1 MGMDADKIIQILT
14 TATLA
19 GLLISSGLALTGG
32 DILQAL
38 RQCRITLVLLV
49 NFVAV
54 PAVAFA
60 LAALLRLS
68 PDQTTAMALLAAA
81 PFAPVVPTFTRLARA
96 NAALAAALTGTVPL
110 LSAFLTPL
118 ICKAGLTYFW
128 KTAPFQFDAPK
139 ALFVL
144 FATITVP
151 LFAGILVRHRSIV
164 IAGRLLKPI
173 QVIAEATG
181 TLSLIAAIISQR
193 DQLLAAVGG
202 PLLAMFILFEISFLL
217 GLAVGG
223 PARAARFVIATG
235 TGNRNIALALLI
247 SVQSFPA
254 SRITAYVVADGLAL
268 IFLGLIH
275 VGLWRL
281 FVRNQPPAAST
292 AN

>member
-1 MGMDADKIIQILT
+1 MAIDADKIIQVLT

-19 GLLISSGLALTGG
+19 GLLFSSGLSLTGA
-32 DILQAL
+32 DVMRAV
-38 RQCRITLVLLV
+38 RECRITLVLLV
-49 NFVAV
+49 NFLAV
-54 PAVAFA
+54 PAIGFA
-60 LAALLRLS
+60 LAAFLRLS

-81 PFAPVVPTFTRLARA
+81 PFAPVVPTFTRLAQA
-96 NAALAAALTGTVPL
+96 NGALAAALTGTVPL

-128 KTAPFQFDAPK
+128 KTTPFEFDAPK
-139 ALFVL
+139 ALLVL
-144 FATITVP
+144 FATITLP
-151 LFAGILVRHRSIV
+151 LFAGIFVRHRNAIF
-164 IAGRLLKPI
+164 ARRLLKPI

-193 DQLLAAVGG
+193 DQLLAGVGG
-202 PLLAMFILFEISFLL
+202 PLIAMFILFEVSFIL
-217 GLAVGG
+217 GMAVGG
-223 PARAARFVIATG
+223 PSRASRFVIATG

-254 SRITAYVVADGLAL
+254 SHITAYVVADGLTL

-281 FVRNQPPAAST
+281 FVRNQPPT
-292 AN
+292 A